1 MQRQWRLFASALTL
15 VLFAAL
21 VVTPG
26 SPATADDCVGS
37 WIGAIS
43 FDAGAP
49 SIIGQLNIN
58 RDGTITGTDG
68 AAHSS
73 QVKPPPALSAFAV
86 DSGGYFGSW
95 VHIGGNQIGGTIKE
109 LLFAGPNT
117 PTQIYGSFF
126 LGQNVGIGTLS
137 AEATCQHTSSGDVAS
152 GPWTLQL
159 ESFFLDK
166 VVITNSGTFS
176 FTRVAIEP
184 LAKP

>member
-117 PTQIYGSFF
+117 PTAIYGPFV
-126 LGQNVGIGTLS
+126 LGQNIGLGTLS
-137 AEATCQHTSSGDVAS
+137 EDVTCAHTSSGDAIA
-152 GPWTLQL
+152 GPWTFQFY
-159 ESFFLDK
+159 SFFLNK
-166 VVITNSGTFS
+166 VVITNRGTFS
-176 FTRVAIEP
+176 FSRVAIEP
-184 LAKP
+184 LAP

>member
-1 MQRQWRLFASALTL
+1 MQRHWRLFASALAS
-15 VLFAAL
+15 VLLAAL
-21 VVTPG
+21 AVTPG

-37 WIGAIS
+37 WIGTIS
-43 FDAGAP
+43 FDSGAP
-49 SIIGQLNIN
+49 SVMGQLNIN

-68 AAHSS
+68 TAHSS
-73 QVKPPPALSAFAV
+73 QVQFPPALSAFAV
-86 DSGGYFGSW
+86 DNGDYFGSW
-95 VHIGGNQIGGTIKE
+95 VHIAGNQSAGTIKE

-117 PTQIYGSFF
+117 PAQIYGPFY

-137 AEATCQHTSSGDVAS
+137 AEVTCQHTSSGDVAT

-166 VVITNSGTFS
+166 VVITNSGRFS
-176 FTRVAIEP
+176 FTRLAIEP